1 MTDNPRPS
9 SSISR
14 ISERMACSRVSHPA
28 GADVTALTSGAP
40 RRKRQ
45 RQLFDELP
53 ALFHAGV
60 IRRERWTM
68 PA

>member
-1 MTDNPRPS
+1 MADKPRPS

-14 ISERMACSRVSHPA
+14 ISERMACSRVNHPT
-28 GADVTALTSGAP
+28 GADVTALTNGAP

-53 ALFHAGV
+53 ALLHTGV
-60 IRRERWTM
+60 ICRHRWTM